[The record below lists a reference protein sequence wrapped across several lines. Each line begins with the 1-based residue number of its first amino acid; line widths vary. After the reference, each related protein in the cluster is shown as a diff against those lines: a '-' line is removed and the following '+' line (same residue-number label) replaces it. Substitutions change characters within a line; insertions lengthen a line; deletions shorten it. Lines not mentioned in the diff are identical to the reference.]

1 LQQFLQN
8 TYLIFECLDSGVQVL
23 GKNRTIFPDQQNLG
37 KGGLKNKKRKWHKK
51 IFFTNTL
58 PFWRHVLLLNIPVGS
73 EFQPSLAPV
82 ERCIPTKKSDCS
94 KKVDFDLLD
103 TFLPTPHR

>member
-23 GKNRTIFPDQQNLG
+23 GKSRTIFSDQLNLG
-37 KGGLKNKKRKWHKK
+37 KGCLKNKKTKMTQKN
-51 IFFTNTL
+51 FFLQINKTNL
-58 PFWRHVLLLNIPVGS
+58 PFLRHLLLLNTLAGP

-82 ERCIPTKKSDCS
+82 ERCIPTIKMIFQKKLILIC
-94 KKVDFDLLD
+94 
-103 TFLPTPHR
+103 